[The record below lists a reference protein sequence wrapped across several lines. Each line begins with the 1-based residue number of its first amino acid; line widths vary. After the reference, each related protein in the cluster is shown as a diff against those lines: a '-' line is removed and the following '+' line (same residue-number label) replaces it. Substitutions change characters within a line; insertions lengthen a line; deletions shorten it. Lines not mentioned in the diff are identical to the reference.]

1 MLKRIQIPLKYKFLG
16 VMLFV
21 MFVGFGAFF
30 YYAHQTFSEDK
41 KLFVME
47 LNLAALKATTSDIK
61 LELRGRI
68 EELQIFVPRVY
79 QPPID
84 PETNAEMNPY
94 KGLSGRL
101 EEEVLAVTFLQKKEG
116 APSEV
121 VRHYKNIEL
130 LKKLSLTEEIYD
142 TLEKTRPL
150 PASPS
155 VEQGFELVNRAIRV
169 NSNGNP
175 IEVPVLTVIL
185 NGNFM
190 NDDSHETV
198 IAVDLTQDFLRKKL
212 QQAELTEIFL
222 VSKRG
227 TLISHAE
234 NSKLVDY
241 ATIPF
246 NHPIARRLQDKQ
258 FPRES
263 LEIEVGNEAYLCNV
277 SETGFAD
284 IFAVSQVKKSQAF
297 LALRLLMQNTIFI
310 AVLIFS
316 FALVLSIL
324 FARGLTKNI
333 KKLKDA
339 AETIGKGNWDIKL
352 DVNTNDEV
360 QSVADSFQWMADRLT
375 ELVKETAQKAR
386 MEEELETAR
395 LVQSTLLANPEIKS
409 DFFELAPFYFPA
421 SECGGDLWDV
431 YQTGS
436 KVTLVIGDATG
447 HGAGA
452 AIVTAVAK
460 SGFSTLNTIYA
471 KQDMPPDQF
480 LTILN
485 KIICKLCKG
494 QLLMTMVVVQ
504 LDLRTGEVVVC
515 NAGHESPLLLKNA
528 TGKGNCEVLFSRGER
543 LGFSDV
549 ATFEP
554 EKFQLQVG
562 ETILLYTDGVSEA
575 KNGEGKELGERALKK
590 LLSVKGPRP
599 LADIRKDIEDG
610 TKGHIG
616 TATIEDDITFVL
628 LNWKQAAT
636 AEDSNTESKAA

>member
-1 MLKRIQIPLKYKFLG
+1 MLL
-16 VMLFV
+16 V
-21 MFVGFGAFF
+21 MFAGFGAFF

-79 QPPID
+79 QPSLD
-84 PETNAEMNPY
+84 PETRTAMDPY

-101 EEEVLAVTFLQKKEG
+101 EDEILSVSFLRVKDGVPAETT
-116 APSEV
+116 
-121 VRHYKNIEL
+121 RHYKNVNL
-130 LKKLSLTEEIYD
+130 LKKLGYTEEVY
-142 TLEKTRPL
+142 TQLEKTRPL
-150 PASPS
+150 PFKPSP
-155 VEQGFELVNRAIRV
+155 EQGFDLVNRAIRTQV
-169 NSNGNP
+169 NGVSTD
-175 IEVPVLTVIL
+175 IPVLTVVL
-185 NGNFM
+185 NGTFM
-190 NDDSHETV
+190 NDDSTETV
-198 IAVDLTQDFLRKKL
+198 IAVDLIQDFLRKKL
-212 QQAELTEIFL
+212 QQMELAEIFL

-234 NSKLVDY
+234 TAKLVDF

-246 NHPIARRLQDKQ
+246 NHPIAKRLQEKQ

-263 LEIEVGNEAYLCNV
+263 LELEVGKEAYLCNV
-277 SETGFAD
+277 SETGFSD
-284 IFAVSQVKKSQAF
+284 LFAVSQVKKSQAF
-297 LALRLLMQNTIFI
+297 LALKLLMRNTIYI
-310 AVLIFS
+310 ALIIFS
-316 FALVLSIL
+316 IALVFSIV
-324 FARGLTKNI
+324 FASGLTRNI
-333 KKLKDA
+333 KKLKSA
-339 AETIGKGNWDIKL
+339 AETIGQGNWNIKL
-352 DVNTNDEV
+352 DVDTNDEV

-409 DFFELAPFYFPA
+409 DYFDLAPFYFPA

-431 YQTGS
+431 YQSGS

-471 KQDMPPDQF
+471 KQNLAPQEF

-494 QLLMTMVVVQ
+494 QLLMTMCVVQ
-504 LDLRTGEVVVC
+504 LDLFTGEVIVC

-528 TGKGNCEVLFSRGER
+528 VGKGNCEVLFSRGER
-543 LGFSDV
+543 LGFSETAV
-549 ATFEP
+549 FEP
-554 EKFQLQVG
+554 EKYKLQVG

-575 KNGEGKELGERALKK
+575 KNKDGKELGERALKK
-590 LLSVKGPRP
+590 LFSLKGPRN
-599 LADIRKDIEDG
+599 LSDIRKEIEEG

-616 TATIEDDITFVL
+616 EAKIEDDITFVL
-628 LNWKQAAT
+628 LNWKQPAKAV
-636 AEDSNTESKAA
+636 EPSENKAA